1 MKLLEKLKNKA
12 DIMFCI
18 FYPCAPQTHTQWRGQ
33 RVKPET
39 SKNRSCI
46 LVTPLLEGQRE
57 KVVGTGL
64 QGPGNLV
71 GAVTMVRQTG
81 RI

>member
-1 MKLLEKLKNKA
+1 MEKLKNKV

-18 FYPCAPQTHTQWRGQ
+18 FYPSAPQTHTEWRGQ
-33 RVKPET
+33 RVKPEI

-81 RI
+81 RS